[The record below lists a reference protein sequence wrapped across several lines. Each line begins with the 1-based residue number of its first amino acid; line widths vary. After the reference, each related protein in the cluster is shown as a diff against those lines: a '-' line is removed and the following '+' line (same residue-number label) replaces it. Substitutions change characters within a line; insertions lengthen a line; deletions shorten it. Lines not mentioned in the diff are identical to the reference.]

1 MVKVTLETLE
11 CDVCRKP
18 AERYTVTYP
27 DGMKVFDRCE
37 KHSKKLLGLK
47 DEPGEWSTVTAR
59 RGRIT
64 VLTPEEIALRRSS
77 NGRE

>member
-18 AERYTVTYP
+18 AERYTITYP

-37 KHSKKLLGLK
+37 RHNKKLLGLK
-47 DEPGEWSTVTAR
+47 DEPGEWSTITAK

-64 VLTPEEIALRRSS
+64 VLTPDEIALRRNS
-77 NGRE
+77 NGE

>member
-37 KHSKKLLGLK
+37 KHSGKLLSLK
-47 DEPGEWSTVTAR
+47 EEPGEWSTITAR

-64 VLTPEEIALRRSS
+64 VLTPDEIALRR
-77 NGRE
+77 NGDGKQ